1 MGWAWREIRAA
12 PSKRCWTWWGV
23 RELGLEACVTAG
35 MLTDKAERLAE
46 AGLTAYNHNL
56 DTSPEH

>member
-1 MGWAWREIRAA
+1 MLEMV
-12 PSKRCWTWWGV
+12 KGV

-35 MLTDKAERLAE
+35 MLTDEQAHKLAE

-56 DTSPEH
+56 DIVLSTIKIL